1 MAELR
6 CVNLVKSFM
15 DPPVRILNDISFDVG
30 DGDFVAVTG
39 KSGSGKS
46 TLLYVASGLD
56 TPTEGRVIIGGRD
69 IYAMPDHELN
79 EFRNTRIGF
88 VFQFHYLLPELT
100 ALDNVLMPARKLGRE
115 KALRGRAGDLLE
127 RFDLSHCLDKR
138 PAQMSGGE
146 QQRVAVARALIMD
159 PDILFADEPTGNLD
173 SINGERIMSMFK
185 EINRNAGT
193 TIILVTHE
201 LDYAAMAGR
210 QIHLVDGRID
220 RDTAAQVKA
229 VRKNLN
235 RSPH

>member
-79 EFRNTRIGF
+79 EFRNTRACCGI
-88 VFQFHYLLPELT
+88 
-100 ALDNVLMPARKLGRE
+100 R
-115 KALRGRAGDLLE
+115 
-127 RFDLSHCLDKR
+127 
-138 PAQMSGGE
+138 
-146 QQRVAVARALIMD
+146 
-159 PDILFADEPTGNLD
+159 
-173 SINGERIMSMFK
+173 
-185 EINRNAGT
+185 
-193 TIILVTHE
+193 
-201 LDYAAMAGR
+201 
-210 QIHLVDGRID
+210 
-220 RDTAAQVKA
+220 
-229 VRKNLN
+229 
-235 RSPH
+235 